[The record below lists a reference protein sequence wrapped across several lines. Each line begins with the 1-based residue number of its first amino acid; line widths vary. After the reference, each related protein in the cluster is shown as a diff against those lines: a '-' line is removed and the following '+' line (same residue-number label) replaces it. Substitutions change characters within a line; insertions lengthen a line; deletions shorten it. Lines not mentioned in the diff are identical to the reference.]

1 MQLSKKQA
9 LPLKTEQ
16 GCRVGLNLKIL
27 PKKEI
32 DSKLSRLDHCFLY
45 KYICISKSKKDGEG
59 GGGCAK
65 YFV

>member
-27 PKKEI
+27 HKKKEI

-59 GGGCAK
+59 GGCAK